1 MNNENLFTSK
11 QARRFPLYIRY
22 LKALQNA
29 GETRTTIENIAATFD
44 LAQSDV
50 NADFE
55 LIYSEEQATL
65 LTIDISETI
74 KRISNILNY
83 DVKKNV
89 ILIGV
94 GKMGQSLI
102 NYEPFKELGFNIV
115 ACFDSNKNVIGQTFN
130 NLKVCAYDDLKTMF
144 KDLDAE
150 IAILTVPTIVG
161 QKSADDLVSLGI
173 RAIWNFVPIPLSV
186 PRNVIVENVYLGS
199 SLALLNHRL
208 VLQKEKESKK

>member
-29 GETRTTIENIAATFD
+29 GEARTTIVNIAATFD

-144 KDLDAE
+144 KDLNAE

-161 QKSADDLVSLGI
+161 QKSADDLVALGI

>member
-11 QARRFPLYIRY
+11 QARRFPLYLRY

>member
-11 QARRFPLYIRY
+11 QARRFPLYLRY

-150 IAILTVPTIVG
+150 IAILTVPTAVG

>member
-11 QARRFPLYIRY
+11 QARRFPLYLRY

-144 KDLDAE
+144 KDLNAE

-161 QKSADDLVSLGI
+161 QKSADDLVALGI
-173 RAIWNFVPIPLSV
+173 RAIWNFVPIPLRV

-208 VLQKEKESKK
+208 VLKKEKESKK